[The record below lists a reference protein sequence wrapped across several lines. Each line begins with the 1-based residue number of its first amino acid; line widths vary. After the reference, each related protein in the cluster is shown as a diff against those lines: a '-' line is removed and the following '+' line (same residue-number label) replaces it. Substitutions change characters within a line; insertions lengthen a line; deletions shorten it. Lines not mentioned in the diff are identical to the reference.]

1 MKPKVR
7 QIWRFL
13 ICVHSTVGQ
22 EPGNYFHRPSSG
34 LEKGSPSIPDFYRP
48 DELKYHGK
56 RNRGVVTMNFY
67 DEIKRSIGDNAGATL
82 DFCGGEWK
90 YPRYEFD
97 LNSWKNNLTWAV
109 RNSQ

>member
-1 MKPKVR
+1 M
-7 QIWRFL
+7 
-13 ICVHSTVGQ
+13 ICTLRNSYFDKFFVWQLSNFVDHSTVGQ

-97 LNSWKNNLTWAV
+97 F
-109 RNSQ
+109 